1 MNQIIS
7 FFRRTYTLLFFVFF
21 IFSLVFIFLI
31 STFYNIYWDGMI
43 NSYHE
48 QMIES
53 DGYKLLDDMREKQ
66 IAGGPLKE
74 EDVQWLKRRTRL
86 YGVLMEYVDNE
97 NKVWFDTISEY
108 AGKLTVQTQVPY
120 VVQGSLQGQIKLA
133 QFEASSELN
142 PAMVNFRETLKVRS
156 KMIFVT
162 IMLLSTII
170 SFLLATV
177 LTKYL
182 IKLDQYAQLIR
193 QGKWHTTFPIK
204 GPEEIRRLAITLK
217 ELAIELDKQEELRK
231 NLMEDMMHELRTPIT
246 SIMTRLEATIDG
258 VYEANDEQ
266 LEKMYNELDRLSR
279 LLHDMQRVS
288 VAQGATFEMR
298 VKRTDVV
305 KLCQNVYLD
314 FRMLAKKAEVDM
326 RFEPTYTPHY
336 AEVDRDKLSQ
346 VVTNL
351 LSNAIKY
358 TQPGGRIVLQVE
370 CTQDQTII
378 KCMDTGI
385 GISEEDLPYIFNRLF
400 RADKSRSRFTG
411 GVGLGLT
418 IAKALVEAHRGEIT
432 VSSEYGKG
440 SIFTV
445 IIPSTYMA
453 IQERHRTTDS

>member
-1 MNQIIS
+1 
-7 FFRRTYTLLFFVFF
+7 
-21 IFSLVFIFLI
+21 
-31 STFYNIYWDGMI
+31 MI

-231 NLMEDMMHELRTPIT
+231 I
-246 SIMTRLEATIDG
+246 
-258 VYEANDEQ
+258 
-266 LEKMYNELDRLSR
+266 
-279 LLHDMQRVS
+279 
-288 VAQGATFEMR
+288 
-298 VKRTDVV
+298 
-305 KLCQNVYLD
+305 
-314 FRMLAKKAEVDM
+314 
-326 RFEPTYTPHY
+326 
-336 AEVDRDKLSQ
+336 
-346 VVTNL
+346 
-351 LSNAIKY
+351 
-358 TQPGGRIVLQVE
+358 
-370 CTQDQTII
+370 
-378 KCMDTGI
+378 
-385 GISEEDLPYIFNRLF
+385 
-400 RADKSRSRFTG
+400 
-411 GVGLGLT
+411 
-418 IAKALVEAHRGEIT
+418 
-432 VSSEYGKG
+432 
-440 SIFTV
+440 
-445 IIPSTYMA
+445 
-453 IQERHRTTDS
+453 